1 MTTLALH
8 ITTNGEVRELD
19 SIELTVLQ
27 QAVGGYVQ
35 AIGLREDV
43 VMWLNEEA
51 KIERLPHNPVGQTFW
66 NEVYGAD
73 TDYIQGNAVFTG
85 GTDEHGETLPLS
97 EDRAREIRS
106 VVLEHFIRA

>member
-1 MTTLALH
+1 MTTLA
-8 ITTNGEVRELD
+8 IQVTTNGEVKELD
-19 SIELTVLQ
+19 SIELPVLQ
-27 QAVGGYVQ
+27 ESVGGYVQ
-35 AIGLREDV
+35 AISLREDV

-51 KIERLPHNPVGQTFW
+51 KIERLPHNPVGQTLW
-66 NEVYGAD
+66 NGAYGAD

-97 EDRAREIRS
+97 EERAREIRS